1 MASDLTAGM
10 ADYLRVFCA
19 TYHRGTFNLVPS
31 VQRYLPTFLSF
42 SYPSAQNEITK
53 SQIMMADSPMRAR
66 SLANV
71 LSTLLAQQ
79 HPLSVQEIEDIQR
92 ELSTA
97 LTHPD
102 RLLKLN
108 EASNKIVESYKPSST
123 DDNTANIL
131 QVFLEF
137 LSKHGQLALMLDI
150 ETIGRDDAKLKLL
163 AKRLVDAIL
172 KPSK

>member
-1 MASDLTAGM
+1 
-10 ADYLRVFCA
+10 
-19 TYHRGTFNLVPS
+19 
-31 VQRYLPTFLSF
+31 
-42 SYPSAQNEITK
+42 
-53 SQIMMADSPMRAR
+53 MADSPMRAR